1 MEASLY
7 RELQEYKEEIS
18 RQMELTEKL
27 TNQYKG
33 NKKTYLDAEN
43 ALIIKTRKE
52 LEEKLEEERKEKEKR
67 NAEDM
72 VAKMHEEVTDV
83 PMAIENTEVTTS
95 SLEPSVETKSN
106 EDENEKS
113 KEVSLKVKFPAI
125 QQKVLTPD
133 EIRRKSLIIRE
144 EDVVESRITRLK
156 SSQIASGTYLFKLG
170 MENSFKLYV
179 NQFTTN
185 IIALNKPQRN
195 EERDK
200 KRHLSHKFSLTPA
213 SEFKW
218 VGAVSGTRSLLI
230 NTLRHTILQ
239 LEQQIPL
246 PFMHPNW
253 HLLRKHWLAIVGN
266 CQHPKDFARALVVL
280 QACIKLVVFATV
292 WHEQLGHTKLARI
305 TATERE
311 ERKKIEKREK
321 KERDEEEERNRMI
334 ITGYVKYTMSFK
346 HQLWKQKGEEYR
358 IHGRWGWLWIRTPR
372 NYNHV
377 DSRKLGL
384 FAPPQKIM
392 VQVRDTSGNKIV
404 ALDSHMH
411 NYLISKWKGDKTDE
425 EIPEIIRKFEIVPP
439 ITKFEEI
446 DVSKALLTPGR
457 LLYPKVAK
465 KTKLDNLLSR
475 RIQLKVLEERKIAQT
490 KSDEVHKE
498 DEVIEIEDEENS
510 NEGLDK
516 QITNM
521 MSGKVSLPNNTV
533 PVNVADKEVLSSYTK
548 RIHALRTQYTAIAKL
563 AKDFQCYVKGC
574 NSGAGST
581 IETTCYSPL
590 CMRRVKV
597 RKDLLTLLRKA
608 NLATNSHT
616 KTTLVSNASI
626 AVKKPSILEQ
636 TLKSPQI
643 NLVPKE
649 KDTPPTKETIC
660 KDLVSVF
667 MNAPKMEDESNVY
680 IPAKIKEE
688 IKNEIKEEIKE
699 EPQQEYVGSPP
710 KKKLKTESED
720 EEIDV
725 HGMTPDDIK
734 EMIVGGAPPGIKN
747 QVTLTSTVTTTTTLT
762 TSQTVVDGIVKSVTT
777 TENVA
782 GTVTVT
788 STQAGSSRSI
798 QTLNAKSTVY
808 SAQQNRRFCA
818 YKIGV
823 KREEKVVKTEQAED
837 GSTRIYSALSTGGKI
852 FLKKLPNM
860 LEAKRKKRQIVKYP
874 AVSTFRGS
882 KGAVSLLVL
891 PQHDCRKL
899 ARNAGRIHVNG
910 YHALAKPNNSVWPY
924 PCSRPLFKT
933 CWIYRTVNLK
943 SLSAAALQLKI
954 LWACLRWDDMQ
965 TKPQNTDGKHQITT
979 ETEILSLELLKH
991 RYVGQF
997 LEKTQYLRRKVVIP
1011 LELPKTVRGKPSLLY
1026 FHCSISIISPLDLF
1040 VLKLIEKFDTREINY
1055 KTFIIFKLK
1064 YIKSE

>member
-1 MEASLY
+1 MESSLN
-7 RELQEYKEEIS
+7 RELQEYKEEIC
-18 RQMELTEKL
+18 RQMDLTEKL
-27 TNQYKG
+27 TNQFKG

-43 ALIIKTRKE
+43 ALIIKANKE
-52 LEEKLEEERKEKEKR
+52 SEEKPDQDNKEKGNP
-67 NAEDM
+67 NAEDGIE
-72 VAKMHEEVTDV
+72 KIHDEISDV
-83 PMAIENTEVTTS
+83 PMMVENTEIVTSTLEQTS
-95 SLEPSVETKSN
+95 DKAQTKTQE
-106 EDENEKS
+106 EDNGKS
-113 KEVSLKVKFPAI
+113 KELIAKLKVPLT
-125 QQKVLTPD
+125 QKILTAD
-133 EIRRKSLIIRE
+133 ELRRKSLIIR
-144 EDVVESRITRLK
+144 DDDRDESRMTRLK

-170 MENSFKLYV
+170 MENTFKLYV

-239 LEQQIPL
+239 LEQQIPS
-246 PFMHPNW
+246 PFMHTNW

-266 CQHPKDFARALVVL
+266 CQQPKDFARALVVL
-280 QACIKLVVFATV
+280 QACIKPVVFANV

-305 TATERE
+305 TATDRE

-334 ITGYVKYTMSFK
+334 ISGYVKYTMSFK

-372 NYNHV
+372 NFHHN

-384 FAPPQKIM
+384 SAPPQKNM
-392 VQVRDTSGNKIV
+392 VQVRDSNGNKV
-404 ALDSHMH
+404 LALDSHMY
-411 NYLISKWKGDKTDE
+411 NFLLLKLKGDKNDE
-425 EIPEIIRKFEIVPP
+425 EIPEVIRKFEIVPP

-465 KTKLDNLLSR
+465 KSKLDNLLSR
-475 RIQLKVLEERKIAQT
+475 RVQLKVLEERKIAQA
-490 KSDEVHKE
+490 KPEDVQKE
-498 DEVIEIEDEENS
+498 DDVIEIEDEENS

-521 MSGKVSLPNNTV
+521 MSGKVSLPNSAAQ
-533 PVNVADKEVLSSYTK
+533 VNVADREILNSYTK
-548 RIHALRTQYTAIAKL
+548 RIHALRTQYTSIAKL

-574 NSGAGST
+574 NSSAGST
-581 IETTCYSPL
+581 LETSCYSPL

-608 NLATNSHT
+608 NLATNS
-616 KTTLVSNASI
+616 LVKLPTQAVGNGTP
-626 AVKKPSILEQ
+626 VKKTSILEQ
-636 TLKSPQI
+636 TLKSPQVS
-643 NLVPKE
+643 LTPKE
-649 KDTPPTKETIC
+649 KDLPPTKETIC
-660 KDLVSVF
+660 KELVNVI

-680 IPAKIKEE
+680 VPAKVKEE
-688 IKNEIKEEIKE
+688 IKSEIKEEVKQ
-699 EPQQEYVGSPP
+699 EPQDNNISSPLR
-710 KKKLKTESED
+710 KKIKRETDED

-725 HGMTPDDIK
+725 HTMSPDAIK
-734 EMIVGGAPPGIKN
+734 EMILGGGGSGVKN
-747 QVTLTSTVTTTTTLT
+747 EVTVTSTVTTTTTVT
-762 TSQTVVDGIVKSVTT
+762 TSQTMVDGVVKSFTT
-777 TENVA
+777 SENTA
-782 GTVTVT
+782 DTVTVS
-788 STQAGSSRSI
+788 STIAGSTRTI
-798 QTLNAKSTVY
+798 QTLNANKSTIY

-818 YKIGV
+818 YKVGV
-823 KREEKVVKTEQAED
+823 KREEKVVKAEQAED
-837 GSTRIYSALSTGGKI
+837 GSTRIYSALSTEGKMV
-852 FLKKLPNM
+852 LKKIPNSIDI
-860 LEAKRKKRQIVKYP
+860 KRKKRHIVKYP
-874 AVSTFRGS
+874 AVSTFRSS

-891 PQHDCRKL
+891 PQHDARKL
-899 ARNAGRIHVNG
+899 ARNAGRIQITG
-910 YHALAKPNNSVWPY
+910 YHTLAKPNYAVWPY
-924 PCSRPLFKT
+924 PCARPLFKT
-933 CWIYRTVNLK
+933 CWVYRTVNLK

-965 TKPQNTDGKHQITT
+965 TKPPNTDGKHQITT

-991 RYVGQF
+991 RHVGQF

-1011 LELPKTVRGKPSLLY
+1011 LGLPKTVRGKFSLKCINTE
-1026 FHCSISIISPLDLF
+1026 F
-1040 VLKLIEKFDTREINY
+1040 LI
-1055 KTFIIFKLK
+1055 
-1064 YIKSE
+1064 